1 MRVNLVSSTY
11 IYIFADSYHLITQK
25 KTLLSLAMKQPIYT
39 QQRMKTT
46 IQSFL
51 FGTLLLLF
59 SCHQPNNDKQS
70 IIPIHVDFT
79 NTVDIDMAQRSDSL
93 VILEANTESLLHSI
107 KSIETI
113 NDKFYIFSKD
123 KLAVFTESGKFLFN
137 VGKKGAGVGEFSGIN
152 SVGVQAD
159 TLYLYDFSQ
168 KSVLKYSLE
177 GGYLGIKRYE
187 SSDPAL
193 SMVYPFKESLF
204 CGLNSY
210 AGNDT
215 TKKFTLLAEDL
226 TPIRQF
232 GNYLLNSWHYLVP
245 FSSFNHEILYTELFN
260 DTIYSI
266 IGDAITPKYHID
278 YGPSQL
284 LIDDYDPTKTIQYM
298 LNTDTDPYFIQKAC
312 LTQYFQENDLYSCF
326 AFKKE
331 KQTHIAVTNKDQNTT
346 TVYRLFSSEE
356 HISPLMFVKLW
367 GDRLLLAGV
376 MESPTDGQDYHVLL
390 TIHIR

>member
-1 MRVNLVSSTY
+1 
-11 IYIFADSYHLITQK
+11 
-25 KTLLSLAMKQPIYT
+25 MKQSIYT

-46 IQSFL
+46 IQSL
-51 FGTLLLLF
+51 LIGTLLLLF
-59 SCHQPNNDKQS
+59 SCHQPNNKQS
-70 IIPIHVDFT
+70 IIPIHVDFS
-79 NTVDIDMAQRSDSL
+79 NRVDIDMAQHSNSL

-137 VGKKGAGVGEFSGIN
+137 VGKKGEGVGEYKGIN

-159 TLYLYDFSQ
+159 TLYFYDFSL

-177 GGYLGIKRYE
+177 GSYLGIKRYE
-187 SSDPAL
+187 ASDPHF
-193 SMVYPFKESLF
+193 SKVYPFKESLF
-204 CGLNSY
+204 CGFNSY

-215 TKKFTLLAEDL
+215 TKKFTLLSEDL
-226 TPIRQF
+226 KPIRQF
-232 GNYLLNSWHYLVP
+232 GNYLLNSWQYTVP

-266 IGDAITPKYHID
+266 IGEAITPKYHID

-284 LIDDYDPTKTIQYM
+284 LINDYDPTKTVQYI
-298 LNTDTDPYFIQKAC
+298 LNTDSDPYFIQKAC

-331 KQTHIAVTNKDQNTT
+331 KQTRIAVTNKKQNIT

-356 HISPLMFVKLW
+356 HISPMMFVKLW

-390 TIHIR
+390 TININ